1 MIHVL
6 GDIDK
11 EETMNEMNFND
22 EKFETETNDIE
33 ELDEV
38 SEVSEV
44 SESIE
49 ETMIGIVNCKKLN
62 IRREPAKQSDNII
75 QVVNFNTELMVDIS
89 KSTSDWYKVYSVEG
103 VEGYCMKD
111 FVTLS

>member
-1 MIHVL
+1 
-6 GDIDK
+6 
-11 EETMNEMNFND
+11 MNEMNFND

-33 ELDEV
+33 ELD
-38 SEVSEV
+38 EVSEV

-62 IRREPAKQSDNII
+62 IRREPAKRSDNII